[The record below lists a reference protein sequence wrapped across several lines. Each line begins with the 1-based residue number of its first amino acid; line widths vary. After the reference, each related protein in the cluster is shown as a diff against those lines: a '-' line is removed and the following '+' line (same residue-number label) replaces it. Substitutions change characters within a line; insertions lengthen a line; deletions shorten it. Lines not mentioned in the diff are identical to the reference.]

1 MLCFVPVASGM
12 RRTAAAG
19 RAMRELFRRVK
30 SHAGV
35 EPAVYTVGPLLFHV
49 GLLLLLGRR
58 VEEPDRP
65 PLTTTASAGR

>member
-1 MLCFVPVASGM
+1 MLCFVPVVSGM

-19 RAMRELFRRVK
+19 RAMRELFRCVK

-49 GLLLLLGRR
+49 GLLLLGRH